1 MNKKNSQSSSFRT
14 GYVAI
19 VGKPNVGKSTL
30 MNNLLHHKLAIVSPK
45 PQTTRH
51 RILGIL
57 NGEDYQV
64 IFLDTPG
71 IMQPKYL
78 LQEVMVKTARRT
90 MKEADLILMMVEAT
104 GLTPD
109 DEEITQLLAD
119 FKVPKLLA
127 INKIDLVPKDHI
139 LSLIDHFQAAKLF
152 QEIVPISALKADG
165 LDILTSLIVESLPAG
180 ELFYPQDMISD
191 EPERFFVSEI
201 IREKIFLLYGE
212 EIPYAT
218 TVQVEDFY
226 EREGRKDFIRA
237 VVIVERDSQ
246 KGILIGKGGQ
256 ALKKVGKQAREDIEH
271 FLGRPIFLELE
282 VRVKKKWRKDAS
294 LMRKLGY

>member
-1 MNKKNSQSSSFRT
+1 MDKENNQTSSFRA

-30 MNNLLHHKLAIVSPK
+30 MNNILHHKLAIVSPK

-57 NGEDYQV
+57 NRENCQA

-71 IMQPKYL
+71 IMHPKYL
-78 LQEVMVKTARRT
+78 LQETMVKTARKT
-90 MKEADLILMMVEAT
+90 MREADLILMMVEAT
-104 GLTPD
+104 GLSSE
-109 DEEITQLLAD
+109 DEEITELLTD

-127 INKIDLVPKDHI
+127 INKIDLIPKDRI
-139 LSLIDHFQAAKLF
+139 LSLIDHFQATKLF

-165 LDILTSLIVESLPAG
+165 LDILTSLIIKFLPAG
-180 ELFYPQDMISD
+180 EPFYPQDMISD

-226 EREGRKDFIRA
+226 ERQGKKDFIRA
-237 VVIVERDSQ
+237 VIVVERDSQ

-256 ALKKVGKQAREDIEH
+256 ALKKVGKQAREDIER
-271 FLGRPIFLELE
+271 FLGRSVFLQLE

-294 LMRKLGY
+294 LMRRLGY

>member
-1 MNKKNSQSSSFRT
+1 
-14 GYVAI
+14 
-19 VGKPNVGKSTL
+19 
-30 MNNLLHHKLAIVSPK
+30 MNNLLHHKLVIVSPK

-78 LQEVMVKTARRT
+78 LQEAMVKTARKT
-90 MKEADLILMMVEAT
+90 LKEADFILMMVEAT
-104 GLTPD
+104 GLTSE
-109 DEEITQLLAD
+109 DEEITQSLAD

-127 INKIDLVPKDHI
+127 INKIDLIPKDHI
-139 LSLIDHFQAAKLF
+139 LFLIDHFQATKLF

-165 LDILTSLIVESLPAG
+165 LDILTSLIIKSLPVG
-180 ELFYPQDMISD
+180 EPFYPQDMISD

-226 EREGRKDFIRA
+226 ERPGRKDFIRA
-237 VVIVERDSQ
+237 VIIVERDSQ

-282 VRVKKKWRKDAS
+282 VRLKKKWRKDAS
-294 LMRKLGY
+294 LMKRLGY